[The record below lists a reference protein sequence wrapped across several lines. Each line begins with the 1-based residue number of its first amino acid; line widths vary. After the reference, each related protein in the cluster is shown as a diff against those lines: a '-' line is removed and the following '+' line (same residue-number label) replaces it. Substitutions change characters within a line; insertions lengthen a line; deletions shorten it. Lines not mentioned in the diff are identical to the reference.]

1 MKNKFFKAVLL
12 VFIAFSFIVT
22 ISFAANEE
30 VKATNIGNEIT
41 SSIEKNDKSSYNL
54 IERNADAAETNVKDG
69 ARSIGNDIGDG
80 VRSAGNMIENGAD
93 KIENSIE
100 NGARDVS
107 NMAKDGT
114 RSVENTGS
122 DLTKSAEN
130 GMDNAKNAIAGETTN
145 VTSGE
150 TTDAADSGMNPKTW
164 VWIIIAVIA
173 VLIIAAVWYYAANKE
188 K

>member
-12 VFIAFSFIVT
+12 VFIAFAFIVT

-41 SSIEKNDKSSYNL
+41 SSIEETQKS
-54 IERNADAAETNVKDG
+54 IDADETNVKDG
-69 ARSIGNDIGDG
+69 ARNIGNDIGDG

-150 TTDAADSGMNPKTW
+150 TTDAADSGMNTKTW